1 MNRRRTENRVLFNV
15 LATLVAVLSVVGCVA
30 KDDREDPELMVSL
43 YIPDAVMTKAGAGY
57 SEAEKT
63 ISTLQVWVFLA
74 DGGDIVSYGSF
85 ASDLAD
91 TGLKNGTVTRFGL
104 PLTEAMFTTLTTPVG
119 SPAQRPKVDVYAV
132 ANAESATGS
141 TLGPH
146 SSRDDLDQAVVTGFG
161 GSTQEL
167 ALTAPA
173 TGLPLSGVIRNADVT
188 GGYPVLNITT
198 LKLTRAVSKIRF
210 VFCQQETPA
219 YGSNP
224 AAPVNDQCKIISIAF
239 DGTDNGKDC
248 QIAEAEKLFT
258 TNTISPGTLFDI
270 GDPKLYTPLSAS
282 VTGDA
287 GAPLIPN
294 NKLTCAENPE
304 EFCFRSPGHETES
317 AAQYEARLDAAIG
330 AGSQVGPIYLRET
343 DKTISGTITYR
354 TSADGPDQIMPLS
367 MEAGEIMARNHSWV
381 VYAYFADETKTLQ
394 LKVTVLPWEW
404 TNVPVDFT
412 SGSVNVIRRFTV
424 AETSPATFAKVQK
437 NDFFDVFF
445 WHTVDAAPNT
455 ITGDIIIATPVGAKL
470 HMIPVPGVT
479 EGHTLVPDAI
489 LVDPPFATI
498 YPNYSSPDNPDGRIE
513 HCKIQIRVSANTS
526 YSDADLEGN
535 YINLHFCVEIGD
547 GVRYIDLGSESIDYY
562 RFILSEDWANQSSND
577 NGGNG

>member
-1 MNRRRTENRVLFNV
+1 MNRKRTESGILYNV
-15 LATLVAVLSVVGCVA
+15 LTALVAVLSVVGCVA
-30 KDDREDPELMVSL
+30 KDEREDPELTVSL
-43 YIPDAVMTKAGAGY
+43 YIPDAVMTKAGTGY

-173 TGLPLSGVIRNADVT
+173 IGLPLSGVIRNADVT

-270 GDPKLYTPLSAS
+270 GDPKVYTPLSAS

-294 NKLTCAENPE
+294 NKLTCAEDPE
-304 EFCFRSPGHETES
+304 VFCFRSFGHETES
-317 AAQYEARLDAAIG
+317 AAQYEARLDAGIDAD
-330 AGSQVGPIYLRET
+330 SQVGPIYLRET

-354 TSADGPDQIMPLS
+354 TSADGPDQILPFS

-437 NDFFDVFF
+437 NDFFDVYF
-445 WHTVDAAPNT
+445 WHTVDSAPNT
-455 ITGDIIIATPVGAKL
+455 IVGDIIIATPVGAKL
-470 HMIPVPGVT
+470 HVIPVPGALDGYTV
-479 EGHTLVPDAI
+479 EPNAI
-489 LVDPPFATI
+489 KVDPPFATI
-498 YPNYSSPDNPDGRIE
+498 YPNYISPDNPDGRIE
-513 HCKIQIRVSANTS
+513 HCRLEFRISANTNL
-526 YSDADLEGN
+526 SDAKLEGN
-535 YINLHFCVEIGD
+535 YVDLHFCVEIGD
-547 GVRYIDLGSESIDYY
+547 GTRYIDLGSESIDYY
-562 RFILSEDWANQSSND
+562 RFILSQDWAQQLSN
-577 NGGNG
+577 NGGGND

>member
-1 MNRRRTENRVLFNV
+1 MNGNKTKERILFNV
-15 LATLVAVLSVVGCVA
+15 LAALLSVLSVVGCVE
-30 KDDREDPELMVSL
+30 KDDREDPELMVSI
-43 YIPDAVMTKAGAGY
+43 YIPDAVMTKAGSA
-57 SEAEKT
+57 EDEKT
-63 ISTLQVWVFLA
+63 INTLQVWVFLS
-74 DGGDIVSYGSF
+74 DTGDYVSYGTF
-85 ASDLAD
+85 AAGLGD
-91 TGLKNGTVTRFGL
+91 TGLKNGAVTRFGL
-104 PLTEAMFTTLTTPVG
+104 PLTDEMFATLTTPAGG
-119 SPAQRPKVDVYAV
+119 SQQRPKVDVYAV
-132 ANAESATGS
+132 ANAGSATTA
-141 TLGPH
+141 TLGPG
-146 SSRDDLDQAVVTGFG
+146 SSREDLDAVVITGYG
-161 GSTQEL
+161 GTSAEL
-167 ALTAPA
+167 TLSVPA
-173 TGLPLSGVIRNADVT
+173 AGLPMSGVLRNADVT

-198 LKLTRAVSKIRF
+198 LRLTRAVSKIRF
-210 VFCQQETPA
+210 VFCQQEMPA

-224 AAPVNDQCKIISIAF
+224 AAPVNDQCQIVSIAF

-248 QIAEAEKLFT
+248 QIGEVEKLFT

-270 GDPKLYTPLSAS
+270 GDPRQYTPLSAS
-282 VTGDA
+282 ITGES
-287 GAPLIPN
+287 GAPLITN
-294 NKLTCAENPE
+294 DMLTCAEDPE
-304 EFCFRSPGHETES
+304 VYGFRSPDYATES

-354 TSADGPDQIMPLS
+354 TSADGPDQTLPFS
-367 MEAGEIMARNHSWV
+367 METGDILARNHSWI

-404 TNVPVDFT
+404 TGIPVDFT

-424 AETSPATFAKVQK
+424 AETSSATFTKVQK
-437 NDFFDVFF
+437 DDFFDVYF

-526 YSDADLEGN
+526 YSDAELEGN